1 MLDEE
6 NAVEMIDFMA
16 EGAGEEV
23 FAADFKGF
31 ALGVLRPDSY
41 KLRAQDVA
49 AEAGNGEAAFFF
61 ALFTFGVNNFGVGKN
76 DFSFGIFPAGY
87 VDHGYAQVQA
97 DLGRSESDA
106 LRGIHGGEHIF
117 GELLEFGVE
126 ILYRRSGLF
135 EDRIAELDDRVDL
148 ARSGDCLRRGG
159 LPSLRTRR
167 FVGHNYRNSVA
178 SRRES
183 LPQIF
188 AEKHRRAQGQPSLRR
203 RRRRRGRHTSRSA
216 RMRLASGSSSP
227 CRGCRGRGAA
237 WRWS

>member
-6 NAVEMIDFMA
+6 NAVEMIDFVA

-31 ALGVLRPDSY
+31 ALGVLRSY
-41 KLRAQDVA
+41 GDELRTQDVA

-61 ALFTFGVNNFGVGKN
+61 ALFPFRVNNFWVGKN
-76 DFSFGIFPAGY
+76 DFSFWIFSAGY
-87 VDHGYAQVQA
+87 VDHGHTQIQA

-106 LRGIHGGEHIF
+106 LRGVHGGEHIF

-135 EDRIAELDDRVDL
+135 EDGIAELDDRVDL
-148 ARSGDCLRRGG
+148 ARSGDCVRRSGG
-159 LPSLRTRR
+159 LRSFRTRR
-167 FVGHNYRNSVA
+167 FVGHNSRNSAA

-188 AEKHRRAQGQPSLRR
+188 AEKHRRAQGKTSLRR
-203 RRRRRGRHTSRSA
+203 RRRRRGRHPSRSV
-216 RMRLASGSSSP
+216 RMRLAP
-227 CRGCRGRGAA
+227 VP
-237 WRWS
+237 W